1 MINLGMA
8 KVIPPFLVTPP
19 SPPIAED
26 QTTAG
31 TSAAASDAST
41 TDTSAKVIPPFL
53 ITPPSPPVTEDQ
65 AAAGT
70 TAAGSDTNI
79 TDPSVTDLSELFF
92 YSRGAEGNIVVYRV
106 NLAEGS
112 FDLVSPPP
120 RLFPTGFNGLWAT
133 EPTTSPWERLLP
145 QADSADSSAQTF
157 TLVQGTDGKDFLMG
171 TEANQALFGLGGND
185 LILVGEGNNLAFGGP
200 GNDAILG
207 GPGDDI
213 LFGGPGN
220 NNLEGGSGDDI
231 LVGGPGDDIL
241 FGGPGAN
248 ILIGGAGADT
258 FRLGVFGTYT
268 SDADSAPPLVQPDI
282 IVDFSPAEGHR
293 LDLSNI
299 ALEPLFAGQSLA
311 PFVSFEQVDVDTHVQ
326 ITTPQGSTVTEAIL
340 LDVTA
345 DAITPEVWFYSQG
358 G

>member
-1 MINLGMA
+1 MA

-112 FDLVSPPP
+112 FDLVSPTPVIP
-120 RLFPTGFNGLWAT
+120 HR
-133 EPTTSPWERLLP
+133 
-145 QADSADSSAQTF
+145 
-157 TLVQGTDGKDFLMG
+157 VQRAMGYGT
-171 TEANQALFGLGGND
+171 N
-185 LILVGEGNNLAFGGP
+185 
-200 GNDAILG
+200 
-207 GPGDDI
+207 
-213 LFGGPGN
+213 
-220 NNLEGGSGDDI
+220 
-231 LVGGPGDDIL
+231 
-241 FGGPGAN
+241 
-248 ILIGGAGADT
+248 
-258 FRLGVFGTYT
+258 
-268 SDADSAPPLVQPDI
+268 
-282 IVDFSPAEGHR
+282 H
-293 LDLSNI
+293 
-299 ALEPLFAGQSLA
+299 EPLGA
-311 PFVSFEQVDVDTHVQ
+311 
-326 ITTPQGSTVTEAIL
+326 
-340 LDVTA
+340 
-345 DAITPEVWFYSQG
+345 AITPSGQCRLKRSDIYPGSGHRRQRLFNGY
-358 G
+358 